1 MRDME
6 NVMQLL
12 ESRCNF
18 TVLPARLAT
27 STTDDTNLAYL
38 VERLLHHGV
47 VALLA
52 EVVEI
57 LPSEVH
63 LL

>member
-1 MRDME
+1 MSKHLEIHYSGLDCFVSLS
-6 NVMQLL
+6 NVLDHTQ
-12 ESRCNF
+12 
-18 TVLPARLAT
+18 
-27 STTDDTNLAYL
+27 YL
-38 VERLLHHGV
+38 VERFLHHGV

-57 LPSEVH
+57 LPREVH